1 MTPRVGVV
9 SVGKRAHPT
18 FQSDDR
24 GAVEVQQGGQGTAVR
39 VVLQQVLHQGE
50 RGSAPLLRVLF
61 PVASLKP
68 WQRQRS
74 SLRCVTGAG
83 AFCVTV

>member
-1 MTPRVGVV
+1 MTPG
-9 SVGKRAHPT
+9 GCGQCWKRAHPT
-18 FQSDDR
+18 FQSDDC

-50 RGSAPLLRVLF
+50 RGSAPLLSVLF

-68 WQRQRS
+68 WQRQRYRLYV
-74 SLRCVTGAG
+74 SLGWTRSV
-83 AFCVTV
+83 